1 MKIHIY
7 IYYGGIMFCKK
18 CGNKI
23 VEEAKFC
30 RYCGCEVRQRGRSD
44 NEKTEQKSVPQSQ
57 QNNGEKEFIVEQA
70 LPNEAEVIQIT
81 THQSLPLKTQQVI
94 ISKANFSVLS
104 DFKREFLERYF
115 NFKGRTSRRAFLGY
129 CLIQML
135 ISTAIIAIVYLVT
148 VKMNSIEATLYG
160 SGIIFFSALL
170 TNLIFSIPNVATT
183 VRRLHD
189 IGKSGWWYLL
199 IGIPFI
205 NLYVLY
211 LLLLSGNKEENI
223 YGSAEQFEC
232 SLEAKISESQSRYK
246 KEAAIIGILCIIFLG
261 IIIKSASD
269 MTDSING
276 DNTKTTATATTSKQ
290 VGREGGTSKAQEQPV
305 DPNVKIANE
314 AKNALLAYHQAI
326 SNRDISKAYY
336 LMTPERQQLLG
347 GLDSMRRGYRTTI
360 SSTIVDAKPSYV
372 EPNKVVFEYKLN
384 AKDSIDGRIK
394 MQTFTGDVTMVKING
409 QWYLS
414 DMTGNLVGTS
424 YQ

>member
-1 MKIHIY
+1 
-7 IYYGGIMFCKK
+7 MFCKK

-23 VEEAKFC
+23 IEGAKFC
-30 RYCGCEVRQRGRSD
+30 RYCGCEVGQKVRSN
-44 NEKTEQKSVPQSQ
+44 NEKIDQKSVAQSQ
-57 QNNGEKEFIVEQA
+57 QNNVEKKFTVEQA
-70 LPNEAEVIQIT
+70 LSNEAEVSQIT
-81 THQSLPLKTQQVI
+81 VHQGLPLQTQQVV
-94 ISKANFSVLS
+94 ISKANFTVLS

-135 ISTAIIAIVYLVT
+135 ISTAIIAIVYLVAG
-148 VKMNSIEATLYG
+148 KMNSIEAILYG
-160 SGIIFFSALL
+160 SGIIFFSTLL
-170 TNLIFSIPNVATT
+170 TNLIFLIPNVATT

-211 LLLLSGNKEENI
+211 LLLSSGNKGENI
-223 YGSAEQFEC
+223 YGPAEQFDC
-232 SLEAKISESQSRYK
+232 SIEAETSELQSRYK
-246 KEAAIIGILCIIFLG
+246 KEAAIIGILGIIFLG

-269 MTDSING
+269 MTDGISS
-276 DNTKTTATATTSKQ
+276 DNTKSTVTATTSKQ
-290 VGREGGTSKAQEQPV
+290 VGREGGTSKTQEQSV
-305 DPNVKIANE
+305 DPNVQIANE

-326 SNRDISKAYY
+326 TNRDISKAYY

-347 GLDSMRRGYRTTI
+347 GLDSMRRGYSTTI

-372 EPNKVVFEYKLN
+372 EPNKVVFQYKLN

-409 QWYLS
+409 QWYIS
-414 DMTGNLVGTS
+414 DMTRNLVGTS

>member
-1 MKIHIY
+1 
-7 IYYGGIMFCKK
+7 MFCKK

-23 VEEAKFC
+23 IEGAKFC
-30 RYCGCEVRQRGRSD
+30 RYCGCEVGQKVRSN
-44 NEKTEQKSVPQSQ
+44 NEKIDQKSVAQSQ
-57 QNNGEKEFIVEQA
+57 QNNVEKKFTVEQA
-70 LPNEAEVIQIT
+70 LSNEAEVSQIT
-81 THQSLPLKTQQVI
+81 VHQGLPLQTQQVV
-94 ISKANFSVLS
+94 ISKANFTVLS

-148 VKMNSIEATLYG
+148 GKMNSIEAILYG
-160 SGIIFFSALL
+160 SGIIFFSTLL
-170 TNLIFSIPNVATT
+170 TNLIFLIPNVATT

-211 LLLLSGNKEENI
+211 LLLSSGNKGENI
-223 YGSAEQFEC
+223 YGPAEQFDC
-232 SLEAKISESQSRYK
+232 SIEAETSESQSRYK
-246 KEAAIIGILCIIFLG
+246 KEAAIIGILGIIFLG

-269 MTDSING
+269 MTDGISS
-276 DNTKTTATATTSKQ
+276 DNTKSTVTATTSKQ
-290 VGREGGTSKAQEQPV
+290 VGREGGTSKTQEQSV
-305 DPNVKIANE
+305 DPNVQIANE

-347 GLDSMRRGYRTTI
+347 GLDSMRRGYSTTI

-372 EPNKVVFEYKLN
+372 EPNKVVFQYKLN

-394 MQTFTGDVTMVKING
+394 MQTFAGDVTMVKING
-409 QWYLS
+409 QWYIS

>member
-1 MKIHIY
+1 
-7 IYYGGIMFCKK
+7 MFCKK

-23 VEEAKFC
+23 VEGAKFC
-30 RYCGCEVRQRGRSD
+30 RYCGCEVGQKGRSD

-57 QNNGEKEFIVEQA
+57 QNNVEKEFTVEQA
-70 LPNEAEVIQIT
+70 LPNAAEVNQIT
-81 THQSLPLKTQQVI
+81 AHQSLPLQTQQVS

-135 ISTAIIAIVYLVT
+135 ISTAIIAIVYLVI
-148 VKMNSIEATLYG
+148 VKMNSIEAILYG
-160 SGIIFFSALL
+160 SGILFSSALL
-170 TNLIFSIPNVATT
+170 TNFIFLIPNVATT

-205 NLYVLY
+205 NLYVVY
-211 LLLLSGNKEENI
+211 LLLLSGNKGENI
-223 YGSAEQFEC
+223 YGPTEQFDC
-232 SLEAKISESQSRYK
+232 SLEAEISESQSRYK
-246 KEAAIIGILCIIFLG
+246 KEAAIIGVLCILFLG

-276 DNTKTTATATTSKQ
+276 DTTKSTATATTSKQ
-290 VGREGGTSKAQEQPV
+290 VGREGGTSKTQEQPV
-305 DPNVKIANE
+305 DPNVQIANE

-336 LMTPERQQLLG
+336 LMTPERQHELG
-347 GLDSMRRGYRTTI
+347 GLDNMRRGYSTTI
-360 SSTIVDAKPSYV
+360 SSTVVDAKPSHV
-372 EPNKVVFEYKLN
+372 EPNKVVFQYKLN
-384 AKDSIDGRIK
+384 AKDSINGRIK
-394 MQTFTGDVTMVKING
+394 IQTFTGDVTMVKNNG

>member
-1 MKIHIY
+1 
-7 IYYGGIMFCKK
+7 MFCKK

-23 VEEAKFC
+23 IEGAKFC
-30 RYCGCEVRQRGRSD
+30 RYCGCEVGQKVRSN
-44 NEKTEQKSVPQSQ
+44 NEKIDQKSVAQSQ
-57 QNNGEKEFIVEQA
+57 QNNVEKKFTVEQA
-70 LPNEAEVIQIT
+70 LSNEAEVSQIT
-81 THQSLPLKTQQVI
+81 VHQGLPLQTQQVV
-94 ISKANFSVLS
+94 ISKANFTVLS

-148 VKMNSIEATLYG
+148 GKMNSIEAILYG
-160 SGIIFFSALL
+160 SGIIFFSILL
-170 TNLIFSIPNVATT
+170 TNLIFLIPNVATT

-211 LLLLSGNKEENI
+211 LLLSSGDKGENI
-223 YGSAEQFEC
+223 YGPAEQFDC
-232 SLEAKISESQSRYK
+232 SIETETSESQSRYK
-246 KEAAIIGILCIIFLG
+246 KEAAIIGILGIIFLG

-269 MTDSING
+269 MTDGISS
-276 DNTKTTATATTSKQ
+276 DNTKSTATATTSKQ
-290 VGREGGTSKAQEQPV
+290 VGREGGTSKTQEQSV
-305 DPNVKIANE
+305 DPNVQIANE

-347 GLDSMRRGYRTTI
+347 GLDSMRRGYSTTI

-372 EPNKVVFEYKLN
+372 EANKVVFQYKLN

-409 QWYLS
+409 QWYIS

>member
-1 MKIHIY
+1 
-7 IYYGGIMFCKK
+7 MFCKK

-23 VEEAKFC
+23 IEGAKFC
-30 RYCGCEVRQRGRSD
+30 RYCGCEVGQKVRSN
-44 NEKTEQKSVPQSQ
+44 NEKIDQKSVAQSQ
-57 QNNGEKEFIVEQA
+57 QNNVEKKFTVEQA
-70 LPNEAEVIQIT
+70 LSNEAEVSQIT
-81 THQSLPLKTQQVI
+81 VHQGLPLQTQQVV
-94 ISKANFSVLS
+94 ISKANFTVLS

-148 VKMNSIEATLYG
+148 GKMNSIEAILYG
-160 SGIIFFSALL
+160 SGIIFFSILL
-170 TNLIFSIPNVATT
+170 TNLIFLIPNVATT

-211 LLLLSGNKEENI
+211 LLLSSGNKGENI
-223 YGSAEQFEC
+223 YGPAEQFDC
-232 SLEAKISESQSRYK
+232 SIEAETSELQSRYK
-246 KEAAIIGILCIIFLG
+246 KEAAIIGILGIIFLG

-269 MTDSING
+269 MTDGISS
-276 DNTKTTATATTSKQ
+276 DNTKSTATATTSKQ
-290 VGREGGTSKAQEQPV
+290 VGREGGTSKTQEQSV
-305 DPNVKIANE
+305 DPNVQIANE

-336 LMTPERQQLLG
+336 LITPERQQLLG
-347 GLDSMRRGYRTTI
+347 GLDSMRRGYSTTI

-372 EPNKVVFEYKLN
+372 EPNKVVFQYKLN

-409 QWYLS
+409 QWYIS

>member
-1 MKIHIY
+1 
-7 IYYGGIMFCKK
+7 MFCKK

-23 VEEAKFC
+23 VEGAKFC
-30 RYCGCEVRQRGRSD
+30 RYCGCEVGQKGRSD

-57 QNNGEKEFIVEQA
+57 QNNVEKEFTVEQA
-70 LPNEAEVIQIT
+70 LPNAAEVNQIT
-81 THQSLPLKTQQVI
+81 AHQSLPLQIQQVS

-135 ISTAIIAIVYLVT
+135 ISTAIMAIVYLVI
-148 VKMNSIEATLYG
+148 VKMNSIEAILYG
-160 SGIIFFSALL
+160 SGILFSSALL
-170 TNLIFSIPNVATT
+170 TNFIFLIPNVATT

-205 NLYVLY
+205 NLYVVY
-211 LLLLSGNKEENI
+211 LLLLSGNKGENI
-223 YGSAEQFEC
+223 YGPTEQFDG
-232 SLEAKISESQSRYK
+232 SLEAEISESQSRYK
-246 KEAAIIGILCIIFLG
+246 KEAAIIGVLCILFLG

-276 DNTKTTATATTSKQ
+276 DTTKSTATATTSKQ
-290 VGREGGTSKAQEQPV
+290 VGREGGTSKTQEQPV
-305 DPNVKIANE
+305 DPNVQIANE

-336 LMTPERQQLLG
+336 LMTPERQHELG
-347 GLDSMRRGYRTTI
+347 GLDNMRRGYSTTI
-360 SSTIVDAKPSYV
+360 SSTVVDAKPSHV
-372 EPNKVVFEYKLN
+372 EPNKVVFQYKLN
-384 AKDSIDGRIK
+384 AKDSINGRIK
-394 MQTFTGDVTMVKING
+394 IQTFTGDVTMVKNNG

>member
-1 MKIHIY
+1 
-7 IYYGGIMFCKK
+7 MFCKK

-23 VEEAKFC
+23 VEGAKFC
-30 RYCGCEVRQRGRSD
+30 RYCGCEVGQKGRSD
-44 NEKTEQKSVPQSQ
+44 NEKTEQKSVPQFQ
-57 QNNGEKEFIVEQA
+57 QNNVEKEFTVEQA
-70 LPNEAEVIQIT
+70 LPNAAEVNQIT
-81 THQSLPLKTQQVI
+81 AHQSLPLQIQQVS

-135 ISTAIIAIVYLVT
+135 ISTAIIAIVYLVI
-148 VKMNSIEATLYG
+148 VKMNSIEAILYG
-160 SGIIFFSALL
+160 SGILFSSALL
-170 TNLIFSIPNVATT
+170 TNFIFLIPNVATT

-205 NLYVLY
+205 NLYVVY
-211 LLLLSGNKEENI
+211 LLLLSGNKGENI
-223 YGSAEQFEC
+223 YGPTEQFDC
-232 SLEAKISESQSRYK
+232 SLEAEISESQSRYK
-246 KEAAIIGILCIIFLG
+246 KEAAIIGVLCILFLG

-276 DNTKTTATATTSKQ
+276 DTTKSTATATTSKQ
-290 VGREGGTSKAQEQPV
+290 VGREGGTSKTQEQPV
-305 DPNVKIANE
+305 DPNVQIANE

-336 LMTPERQQLLG
+336 LMTPERQHELG
-347 GLDSMRRGYRTTI
+347 GLDNMRRGYSTTI
-360 SSTIVDAKPSYV
+360 SSTVVDAKPSHV
-372 EPNKVVFEYKLN
+372 EPNKVVFQYKLN
-384 AKDSIDGRIK
+384 AKDSINGRIK
-394 MQTFTGDVTMVKING
+394 IQTFTGDVTMVKNNG
-409 QWYLS
+409 QWYVS

>member
-1 MKIHIY
+1 MHIY
-7 IYYGGIMFCKK
+7 IIGGSMFCKK

-23 VEEAKFC
+23 IEGAKFC
-30 RYCGCEVRQRGRSD
+30 RYCGCEVGQKVRSN
-44 NEKTEQKSVPQSQ
+44 NEKIDQKSVAQSQ
-57 QNNGEKEFIVEQA
+57 QNNVEKEFTVDQA
-70 LPNEAEVIQIT
+70 LSTEAEVSQT
-81 THQSLPLKTQQVI
+81 TAHQSLPLQIQQVV
-94 ISKANFSVLS
+94 ISKANFTVLS

-115 NFKGRTSRRAFLGY
+115 NFNGRTSRRAFLGY

-148 VKMNSIEATLYG
+148 VKMNSIEAILYG
-160 SGIIFFSALL
+160 SGIIFFSILL
-170 TNLIFSIPNVATT
+170 TNLIFLIPNVATT

-211 LLLLSGNKEENI
+211 LLLSSGNKEENI
-223 YGSAEQFEC
+223 YGPAEQFDC
-232 SLEAKISESQSRYK
+232 SIETETSESQSRYK
-246 KEAAIIGILCIIFLG
+246 KEAAIIGILGIIFLG

-269 MTDSING
+269 MTDGISS
-276 DNTKTTATATTSKQ
+276 DNTKSTVTATTSKQ
-290 VGREGGTSKAQEQPV
+290 VGREGGTSKTQEQSV
-305 DPNVKIANE
+305 DPNVQIANE

-347 GLDSMRRGYRTTI
+347 GLDSMRRGYSTTI

-372 EPNKVVFEYKLN
+372 EANKVVFQYKLN

-409 QWYLS
+409 QWYIS

>member
-1 MKIHIY
+1 
-7 IYYGGIMFCKK
+7 MFCKK

-23 VEEAKFC
+23 IEGAKFC
-30 RYCGCEVRQRGRSD
+30 RYCGCEVGQKVRSN
-44 NEKTEQKSVPQSQ
+44 NEKIDQKSVAQSQ
-57 QNNGEKEFIVEQA
+57 QNNAEKKFTVEQA
-70 LPNEAEVIQIT
+70 LSNEAEVSQIT
-81 THQSLPLKTQQVI
+81 VHQGLPLQTQQVV
-94 ISKANFSVLS
+94 ISKANFTVLS

-148 VKMNSIEATLYG
+148 GKMNSIEAILYG
-160 SGIIFFSALL
+160 SGIIFFSTLL
-170 TNLIFSIPNVATT
+170 TNLIFLIPNVATT

-211 LLLLSGNKEENI
+211 LLLSSGNKGENI
-223 YGSAEQFEC
+223 YGPAEQFDC
-232 SLEAKISESQSRYK
+232 SIEAETSESQSRYK
-246 KEAAIIGILCIIFLG
+246 KEVAIIGILGIIFLG

-269 MTDSING
+269 MTDGISS
-276 DNTKTTATATTSKQ
+276 DNTKSTMTATTSKQ
-290 VGREGGTSKAQEQPV
+290 VGREGGTSKTQEQSV
-305 DPNVKIANE
+305 DPNVQIANE

-347 GLDSMRRGYRTTI
+347 GLDSMRRGYSTTI

-372 EPNKVVFEYKLN
+372 EPNKVVFQYKLN

-394 MQTFTGDVTMVKING
+394 MQTFAGDVTMVKING
-409 QWYLS
+409 QWYIS

>member
-1 MKIHIY
+1 
-7 IYYGGIMFCKK
+7 MFCKK

-23 VEEAKFC
+23 IEGAKFC
-30 RYCGCEVRQRGRSD
+30 RYCGCEVGQKVRSN
-44 NEKTEQKSVPQSQ
+44 NEKIDQKSVAQSQ
-57 QNNGEKEFIVEQA
+57 QNNVEKKFTVEQA
-70 LPNEAEVIQIT
+70 LSNEAEVSQIT
-81 THQSLPLKTQQVI
+81 VHQGLPLQTQQVV
-94 ISKANFSVLS
+94 ISKANFTVLS

-148 VKMNSIEATLYG
+148 GKMNSIEAILYG
-160 SGIIFFSALL
+160 SGIIFFSTLL
-170 TNLIFSIPNVATT
+170 TNLIFLIPNVATT

-211 LLLLSGNKEENI
+211 LLLSSGNKGENI
-223 YGSAEQFEC
+223 YGPAEQFDC
-232 SLEAKISESQSRYK
+232 SIETETSESQSRYK
-246 KEAAIIGILCIIFLG
+246 KEAAIIGILGIIFLG

-269 MTDSING
+269 MTDGISS
-276 DNTKTTATATTSKQ
+276 DNTKSTATATTSKQ
-290 VGREGGTSKAQEQPV
+290 VGREGGTSKTQEQSV
-305 DPNVKIANE
+305 DPNVQIANE

-347 GLDSMRRGYRTTI
+347 GLDSMRRGYSTTI

-372 EPNKVVFEYKLN
+372 EANKVVFQYKLN

-409 QWYLS
+409 QWYIS

>member
-1 MKIHIY
+1 
-7 IYYGGIMFCKK
+7 MFCKK

-23 VEEAKFC
+23 VEGAKFC
-30 RYCGCEVRQRGRSD
+30 RYCGCEVGQKGRSD

-57 QNNGEKEFIVEQA
+57 QNNVEKEFTVEQA
-70 LPNEAEVIQIT
+70 LPNAAEVNQIT
-81 THQSLPLKTQQVI
+81 AHQSLPLQTQQVS

-135 ISTAIIAIVYLVT
+135 ISTAIIAIVYLVI
-148 VKMNSIEATLYG
+148 VKMNSIEAILYG
-160 SGIIFFSALL
+160 SGILFSSALL
-170 TNLIFSIPNVATT
+170 TNFIFLIPNVATT

-205 NLYVLY
+205 NLYVVY
-211 LLLLSGNKEENI
+211 LLLLSGNKGENI
-223 YGSAEQFEC
+223 YGPTEQFDG
-232 SLEAKISESQSRYK
+232 SLEAEISESQSRYK
-246 KEAAIIGILCIIFLG
+246 KEAAIIGVLCILFLG

-276 DNTKTTATATTSKQ
+276 DTTKSTATATTSKQ
-290 VGREGGTSKAQEQPV
+290 VGREGGTSKTQEQPV
-305 DPNVKIANE
+305 DPNVQIANE

-336 LMTPERQQLLG
+336 LMTPERQHELG
-347 GLDSMRRGYRTTI
+347 GLDDMRRGYSTTI
-360 SSTIVDAKPSYV
+360 SSTVVDAKPSHV
-372 EPNKVVFEYKLN
+372 EPNKVVFQYKLN
-384 AKDSIDGRIK
+384 AKDSINGRIK
-394 MQTFTGDVTMVKING
+394 IQTFTGDVTMVKNNG

>member
-1 MKIHIY
+1 
-7 IYYGGIMFCKK
+7 MFCKK

-23 VEEAKFC
+23 VEGAKFC
-30 RYCGCEVRQRGRSD
+30 RYCGCEVGQKGRSD

-57 QNNGEKEFIVEQA
+57 QNNVEKEFTVEQA
-70 LPNEAEVIQIT
+70 LPNAAEVNQIT
-81 THQSLPLKTQQVI
+81 AHQSLPLKTQQVS

-135 ISTAIIAIVYLVT
+135 ISTAIIAIVYLVI
-148 VKMNSIEATLYG
+148 VKMNSIEAILYG
-160 SGIIFFSALL
+160 SGILFSSALL
-170 TNLIFSIPNVATT
+170 TNFIFLIPNVATT

-205 NLYVLY
+205 NLYVVY
-211 LLLLSGNKEENI
+211 LLLLSGNKGENI
-223 YGSAEQFEC
+223 YGPTEQFDC
-232 SLEAKISESQSRYK
+232 SLEAEISESQSRYK
-246 KEAAIIGILCIIFLG
+246 KEAAIIGVLCILFLG

-269 MTDSING
+269 MTDSINS
-276 DNTKTTATATTSKQ
+276 DTTKSTATATTSKQ
-290 VGREGGTSKAQEQPV
+290 VGREGGTSKTQEQPV
-305 DPNVKIANE
+305 DPNVQIANE

-336 LMTPERQQLLG
+336 LMTPERQHELG
-347 GLDSMRRGYRTTI
+347 GLDNMRRGYSTTI
-360 SSTIVDAKPSYV
+360 SSTVVDAKPSHV
-372 EPNKVVFEYKLN
+372 EPNKVVFQYKLN
-384 AKDSIDGRIK
+384 AKDSINGRIK
-394 MQTFTGDVTMVKING
+394 IQTFTGDVTMVKNNG

>member
-1 MKIHIY
+1 
-7 IYYGGIMFCKK
+7 MFCKK

-23 VEEAKFC
+23 VEGAKFC
-30 RYCGCEVRQRGRSD
+30 RYCGCEVGQKGRSD

-57 QNNGEKEFIVEQA
+57 QNNVEKEFTVEQA
-70 LPNEAEVIQIT
+70 LPNAAEVNQIT
-81 THQSLPLKTQQVI
+81 AHQSLPLQTQQVS

-135 ISTAIIAIVYLVT
+135 ISTAIIAIVYLVI
-148 VKMNSIEATLYG
+148 VKMNSIEAILYG
-160 SGIIFFSALL
+160 SGILFSSALL
-170 TNLIFSIPNVATT
+170 TNFIFLIPNVATT

-205 NLYVLY
+205 NLYVVY
-211 LLLLSGNKEENI
+211 LLLLSGNKGENI
-223 YGSAEQFEC
+223 YGPTEQFDC
-232 SLEAKISESQSRYK
+232 SLEAEISESQSRYK
-246 KEAAIIGILCIIFLG
+246 KEAAIIGVLCILFLG

-276 DNTKTTATATTSKQ
+276 DTTKSTATATTSKQ
-290 VGREGGTSKAQEQPV
+290 VGREGGTSKTQEQPV
-305 DPNVKIANE
+305 DPNVQIANE

-336 LMTPERQQLLG
+336 LMTPERQHELG
-347 GLDSMRRGYRTTI
+347 GLDDMRRGYSTTI
-360 SSTIVDAKPSYV
+360 SSTVVDAKPSHV
-372 EPNKVVFEYKLN
+372 EPNKVVFQYKLN
-384 AKDSIDGRIK
+384 AKDSINGRIK
-394 MQTFTGDVTMVKING
+394 IQTFTGDVTMVKNNG

>member
-1 MKIHIY
+1 
-7 IYYGGIMFCKK
+7 MFCKK

-23 VEEAKFC
+23 IEGAKFC
-30 RYCGCEVRQRGRSD
+30 RYCGCEVGQKVRSN
-44 NEKTEQKSVPQSQ
+44 NEKIDQKSVAQSQ
-57 QNNGEKEFIVEQA
+57 QNNVEKKFTVEQA
-70 LPNEAEVIQIT
+70 LSNEAEVSQIT
-81 THQSLPLKTQQVI
+81 VHQGLPLQTQQVV
-94 ISKANFSVLS
+94 ISKANFTVLS

-148 VKMNSIEATLYG
+148 VKMNSIEAILYG
-160 SGIIFFSALL
+160 SGIIFFSILL
-170 TNLIFSIPNVATT
+170 TNLIFLIPNVATT

-211 LLLLSGNKEENI
+211 LLLSSGNKGENI
-223 YGSAEQFEC
+223 YGPAEQFDC
-232 SLEAKISESQSRYK
+232 SIETETSESQSRYK
-246 KEAAIIGILCIIFLG
+246 KEAAIIGILGIIFLG

-269 MTDSING
+269 MTDGISS
-276 DNTKTTATATTSKQ
+276 DNTKSTATATTSKQ
-290 VGREGGTSKAQEQPV
+290 VGREGGTSKTQEQSV
-305 DPNVKIANE
+305 DPNVQIANE

-347 GLDSMRRGYRTTI
+347 GLDSMRRGYSTTI

-372 EPNKVVFEYKLN
+372 EANKVVFQYKLN

-409 QWYLS
+409 QWYIS

>member
-1 MKIHIY
+1 
-7 IYYGGIMFCKK
+7 MFCKK

-23 VEEAKFC
+23 VEGAKFC
-30 RYCGCEVRQRGRSD
+30 RYCGCEVGQKGRSD

-57 QNNGEKEFIVEQA
+57 QNNVEKEFTVEQA
-70 LPNEAEVIQIT
+70 LPNAAEVNQIT
-81 THQSLPLKTQQVI
+81 AHQSLPLQTQQVS

-135 ISTAIIAIVYLVT
+135 ISTAIIAIVYLVI
-148 VKMNSIEATLYG
+148 VKMNSIEAILYG
-160 SGIIFFSALL
+160 SGILFSSALL
-170 TNLIFSIPNVATT
+170 TNFIFLIPNVATT

-205 NLYVLY
+205 NLYVVY
-211 LLLLSGNKEENI
+211 LLLLSGNKGENM
-223 YGSAEQFEC
+223 YGSVEQFDG
-232 SLEAKISESQSRYK
+232 SLETEISESQSRYK
-246 KEAAIIGILCIIFLG
+246 KEAAVIGILCIIFLG

-276 DNTKTTATATTSKQ
+276 DTTKSTATATTSKQ
-290 VGREGGTSKAQEQPV
+290 VGREGGTSKTQEQPV
-305 DPNVKIANE
+305 DPNVQIANE

-336 LMTPERQQLLG
+336 LMTPERQHELG
-347 GLDSMRRGYRTTI
+347 GLDNMRRGYSTTI
-360 SSTIVDAKPSYV
+360 SSTVVDAKPSHV
-372 EPNKVVFEYKLN
+372 EPNKVVFQYKLN
-384 AKDSIDGRIK
+384 AKDSINGRIK
-394 MQTFTGDVTMVKING
+394 IQTFTGDVTMVKNNG
-409 QWYLS
+409 QWYVS

>member
-1 MKIHIY
+1 MHIY
-7 IYYGGIMFCKK
+7 IIGGSMFCKK

-23 VEEAKFC
+23 IEGAKFC
-30 RYCGCEVRQRGRSD
+30 RYCGCEVGQKVRSN
-44 NEKTEQKSVPQSQ
+44 NEKIDQKSVAQSQ
-57 QNNGEKEFIVEQA
+57 QNNVEKKFTVEQA
-70 LPNEAEVIQIT
+70 LSNEAEVSQIT
-81 THQSLPLKTQQVI
+81 VHQGLPLQTQQVV
-94 ISKANFSVLS
+94 ISKANFTVLS

-148 VKMNSIEATLYG
+148 GKMNSIEAILYG
-160 SGIIFFSALL
+160 SGIIFFSTLL
-170 TNLIFSIPNVATT
+170 TNLIFLIPNVATT

-211 LLLLSGNKEENI
+211 LLLSSGNKGENI
-223 YGSAEQFEC
+223 YGPAEQFDC
-232 SLEAKISESQSRYK
+232 SIEAETSESQSRYK
-246 KEAAIIGILCIIFLG
+246 KEVAIIGILGIIFLG

-269 MTDSING
+269 MTDGISS
-276 DNTKTTATATTSKQ
+276 DNTKSTMTATTSKQ
-290 VGREGGTSKAQEQPV
+290 VGREGGTSKTQEQSV
-305 DPNVKIANE
+305 DPNVQIANE

-347 GLDSMRRGYRTTI
+347 GLDSMRRGYSTTI

-372 EPNKVVFEYKLN
+372 EPNKVVFQYKLN

-394 MQTFTGDVTMVKING
+394 MQTFAGDVTMVKING
-409 QWYLS
+409 QWYIS

>member
-1 MKIHIY
+1 
-7 IYYGGIMFCKK
+7 MFCKK

-23 VEEAKFC
+23 IEGAKFC
-30 RYCGCEVRQRGRSD
+30 RYCGCEVGQKVRSN
-44 NEKTEQKSVPQSQ
+44 NEKIDQKSVAQSQ
-57 QNNGEKEFIVEQA
+57 QNNVEKKFTVEQA
-70 LPNEAEVIQIT
+70 LSNEAEVSQIT
-81 THQSLPLKTQQVI
+81 VHQGLPLQTQQVV
-94 ISKANFSVLS
+94 ISKANFTVLS

-148 VKMNSIEATLYG
+148 GKMNSIEAILYG
-160 SGIIFFSALL
+160 SGIIFFSTLL
-170 TNLIFSIPNVATT
+170 TNLIFLIPNVATT

-211 LLLLSGNKEENI
+211 LLLSSGNKGENI
-223 YGSAEQFEC
+223 YGPAEQFDC
-232 SLEAKISESQSRYK
+232 SIEAETSELQSRYK
-246 KEAAIIGILCIIFLG
+246 KEAAIIGILGIIFLG

-269 MTDSING
+269 MTDGISS
-276 DNTKTTATATTSKQ
+276 DNTKSTVTATTSKQ
-290 VGREGGTSKAQEQPV
+290 VGREGGTSKTQEQSV
-305 DPNVKIANE
+305 DPNVQIANE

-336 LMTPERQQLLG
+336 LITPERQQLLG
-347 GLDSMRRGYRTTI
+347 GLDSMRRGYSTTI

-372 EPNKVVFEYKLN
+372 EPNKVVFQYKLN

-409 QWYLS
+409 QWYIS

>member
-1 MKIHIY
+1 
-7 IYYGGIMFCKK
+7 MFCKK

-23 VEEAKFC
+23 IEGAKFC
-30 RYCGCEVRQRGRSD
+30 RYCGCEVGQKVRSN
-44 NEKTEQKSVPQSQ
+44 NEKIDQKSVAQSQ
-57 QNNGEKEFIVEQA
+57 QNNVEKKFTVEQA
-70 LPNEAEVIQIT
+70 LSNEAEVSQIT
-81 THQSLPLKTQQVI
+81 VHQGLPLQTQQVV
-94 ISKANFSVLS
+94 ISKANFTVLS

-148 VKMNSIEATLYG
+148 GKMNSIEAILYG
-160 SGIIFFSALL
+160 SGIIFFSTLL
-170 TNLIFSIPNVATT
+170 TNLIFLIPNVATT

-211 LLLLSGNKEENI
+211 LLLSSGNKGENI
-223 YGSAEQFEC
+223 YGPAEQFDC
-232 SLEAKISESQSRYK
+232 SIEAETSESQSRYK
-246 KEAAIIGILCIIFLG
+246 KEVAIIGILGIIFLG

-269 MTDSING
+269 MTDGISS
-276 DNTKTTATATTSKQ
+276 DNTKSTMTATTSKQ
-290 VGREGGTSKAQEQPV
+290 VGREGGTSKTQEQSV
-305 DPNVKIANE
+305 DPNVQIANE

-347 GLDSMRRGYRTTI
+347 GLDSMRRGYSTTI

-372 EPNKVVFEYKLN
+372 EPNKVVFQYKLN

-394 MQTFTGDVTMVKING
+394 MQTFAGDVTMVKING
-409 QWYLS
+409 QWYIS

>member
-1 MKIHIY
+1 MHIY
-7 IYYGGIMFCKK
+7 IIGGSMFCKK

-23 VEEAKFC
+23 IEGAKFC
-30 RYCGCEVRQRGRSD
+30 RYCGCEVGQKVRSN
-44 NEKTEQKSVPQSQ
+44 NEKIDQKSVAQSQ
-57 QNNGEKEFIVEQA
+57 QNNAEKKFTVEQA
-70 LPNEAEVIQIT
+70 LSNEAEVSQIT
-81 THQSLPLKTQQVI
+81 VHQGLPLQTQQVV
-94 ISKANFSVLS
+94 ISKANFTVLS

-148 VKMNSIEATLYG
+148 GKMNSIEAILYG
-160 SGIIFFSALL
+160 SGIIFFSTLL
-170 TNLIFSIPNVATT
+170 TNLIFLIPNVATT

-211 LLLLSGNKEENI
+211 LLLSSGNKGENI
-223 YGSAEQFEC
+223 YGPAEQFDC
-232 SLEAKISESQSRYK
+232 SIEAETSESQSRYK
-246 KEAAIIGILCIIFLG
+246 KEVAIIGILGIIFLG

-269 MTDSING
+269 MTDGISS
-276 DNTKTTATATTSKQ
+276 DNTKSTMTATTSKQ
-290 VGREGGTSKAQEQPV
+290 VGREGGTSKTQEQSV
-305 DPNVKIANE
+305 DPNVQIANE

-347 GLDSMRRGYRTTI
+347 GLDSMRRGYSTTI

-372 EPNKVVFEYKLN
+372 EPNKVVFQYKLN

-394 MQTFTGDVTMVKING
+394 MQTFAGDVTMVKING
-409 QWYLS
+409 QWYIS

>member
-1 MKIHIY
+1 
-7 IYYGGIMFCKK
+7 MFCKK

-23 VEEAKFC
+23 VEGAKFC
-30 RYCGCEVRQRGRSD
+30 RYCGCEVGQKGRSD

-57 QNNGEKEFIVEQA
+57 QNNVEKEFTVEQA
-70 LPNEAEVIQIT
+70 LPNAAEVNQIT
-81 THQSLPLKTQQVI
+81 AHQSLPLQTQQVS

-135 ISTAIIAIVYLVT
+135 ISTAIIAIVYLVI
-148 VKMNSIEATLYG
+148 VKMNSIEAILYG
-160 SGIIFFSALL
+160 SGILFSSALL
-170 TNLIFSIPNVATT
+170 TNFIFLIPNVATT

-205 NLYVLY
+205 NLYVVY
-211 LLLLSGNKEENI
+211 LLLLSGNKGENI
-223 YGSAEQFEC
+223 YGPTEQFDC
-232 SLEAKISESQSRYK
+232 SLEAEISESQSRYK
-246 KEAAIIGILCIIFLG
+246 KEAAIIGVLCILFLG

-269 MTDSING
+269 MTDSINS
-276 DNTKTTATATTSKQ
+276 DTTKSTATATTSKQ
-290 VGREGGTSKAQEQPV
+290 VGREGGTSKTQEQPV
-305 DPNVKIANE
+305 DPNVQIANE

-336 LMTPERQQLLG
+336 LMTPERQHELG
-347 GLDSMRRGYRTTI
+347 GLDNMRRGYSTTI
-360 SSTIVDAKPSYV
+360 SSTVVDAKPSHV
-372 EPNKVVFEYKLN
+372 EPNKVVFQYKLN
-384 AKDSIDGRIK
+384 AKDSINGRIK
-394 MQTFTGDVTMVKING
+394 IQTFTGDVTMVKNNG

>member
-1 MKIHIY
+1 
-7 IYYGGIMFCKK
+7 MFCKK

-23 VEEAKFC
+23 LEGAKFC
-30 RYCGCEVRQRGRSD
+30 RYCGCEVGQRGRSD
-44 NEKTEQKSVPQSQ
+44 NEKREKKSVPQSQ
-57 QNNGEKEFIVEQA
+57 QNNVEKEFTVEQA
-70 LPNEAEVIQIT
+70 LPNVAEVSQIT
-81 THQSLPLKTQQVI
+81 AHQSLPLQTQQVS

-129 CLIQML
+129 SLIQML

-148 VKMNSIEATLYG
+148 VKMKSIEAILYG
-160 SGIIFFSALL
+160 SGILFSSALL
-170 TNLIFSIPNVATT
+170 TNFIFLIPNVTTT

-205 NLYVLY
+205 NLYVVY
-211 LLLLSGNKEENI
+211 LLLLSGNKGENI
-223 YGSAEQFEC
+223 YGPTEQFDG
-232 SLEAKISESQSRYK
+232 SLEAEISESQSRYK

-276 DNTKTTATATTSKQ
+276 DTTKTTVPTTTSKQ
-290 VGREGGTSKAQEQPV
+290 VGREGGTSKTQEQPV
-305 DPNVKIANE
+305 DPNVQIANE

-336 LMTPERQQLLG
+336 LMTPERQHELG
-347 GLDSMRRGYRTTI
+347 GLDNMRRGYSTTI
-360 SSTIVDAKPSYV
+360 SSTVVDAKPSHV
-372 EPNKVVFEYKLN
+372 EANKVVFQYKLN
-384 AKDSIDGRIK
+384 AKDSINGRIK
-394 MQTFTGDVTMVKING
+394 IQTFTGDVTMVKNNG

>member
-1 MKIHIY
+1 
-7 IYYGGIMFCKK
+7 MFCKK

-23 VEEAKFC
+23 VEGAKFC
-30 RYCGCEVRQRGRSD
+30 RYCGCEVGQKGRSD

-57 QNNGEKEFIVEQA
+57 QNNVEKEFTVEQA
-70 LPNEAEVIQIT
+70 LPNAAEVNQIT
-81 THQSLPLKTQQVI
+81 AHQSLPLQTQQVS

-135 ISTAIIAIVYLVT
+135 ISTAIIAIVYLVI
-148 VKMNSIEATLYG
+148 VKMNSIEAILYG
-160 SGIIFFSALL
+160 SGILFSSALL
-170 TNLIFSIPNVATT
+170 TNFIFLIPNVATT

-205 NLYVLY
+205 NLYVVY
-211 LLLLSGNKEENI
+211 LLLLSGNKGENI
-223 YGSAEQFEC
+223 YGPTEQFDG
-232 SLEAKISESQSRYK
+232 SLEAEISESQSRYK
-246 KEAAIIGILCIIFLG
+246 KEAAIIGVLCILFLG

-276 DNTKTTATATTSKQ
+276 DTTKSTATATTSKQ
-290 VGREGGTSKAQEQPV
+290 VGREGGTSKTQEQPV
-305 DPNVKIANE
+305 DPNVQIANE

-336 LMTPERQQLLG
+336 LMTPERQHELG
-347 GLDSMRRGYRTTI
+347 GLDNMRRGYSTTI
-360 SSTIVDAKPSYV
+360 SSTVVDAKPSHV
-372 EPNKVVFEYKLN
+372 EPNKVVFQYKLN
-384 AKDSIDGRIK
+384 AKDSINGRIK
-394 MQTFTGDVTMVKING
+394 IQTFTGDVTMVKNNG

>member
-1 MKIHIY
+1 
-7 IYYGGIMFCKK
+7 MFCKK

-23 VEEAKFC
+23 VEGAKFC
-30 RYCGCEVRQRGRSD
+30 RYCGCEVGQKGRSD

-57 QNNGEKEFIVEQA
+57 QNNVEKEFTVEQA
-70 LPNEAEVIQIT
+70 LPNAAEVNQIT
-81 THQSLPLKTQQVI
+81 AHQSLPLQIQQVS

-135 ISTAIIAIVYLVT
+135 ISTAIMAIVYLVI
-148 VKMNSIEATLYG
+148 VKMNSIEAILYG
-160 SGIIFFSALL
+160 SGILFSSALL
-170 TNLIFSIPNVATT
+170 TNFIFLIPNVATT

-205 NLYVLY
+205 NLYVVY
-211 LLLLSGNKEENI
+211 LLLLSGNKGENI
-223 YGSAEQFEC
+223 YGPTEQFDG
-232 SLEAKISESQSRYK
+232 SLEAEISESQSRYK
-246 KEAAIIGILCIIFLG
+246 KEAAIIGVLCILFLG

-276 DNTKTTATATTSKQ
+276 DTTKSTATATTSKQ
-290 VGREGGTSKAQEQPV
+290 VGREGGTSKTQEQPV
-305 DPNVKIANE
+305 DPNVQIANE

-336 LMTPERQQLLG
+336 LMTPERQHELG
-347 GLDSMRRGYRTTI
+347 GLDNMRRGYSTTI
-360 SSTIVDAKPSYV
+360 SSTVVDAKPSHV
-372 EPNKVVFEYKLN
+372 EPNKVVFQYKLN
-384 AKDSIDGRIK
+384 AKDSINGRIK
-394 MQTFTGDVTMVKING
+394 IQTFTGDVTMVKNNG
-409 QWYLS
+409 QWYVS

>member
-1 MKIHIY
+1 
-7 IYYGGIMFCKK
+7 MFCKK

-23 VEEAKFC
+23 IEGAKFC
-30 RYCGCEVRQRGRSD
+30 RYCGCEVGQKVRSN
-44 NEKTEQKSVPQSQ
+44 NEKIDQKSVAQSQ
-57 QNNGEKEFIVEQA
+57 QNNVEKEFTVDQA
-70 LPNEAEVIQIT
+70 LSTEAEVSQT
-81 THQSLPLKTQQVI
+81 TAHQSLPLQIQQVV
-94 ISKANFSVLS
+94 ISKANFTVLS

-115 NFKGRTSRRAFLGY
+115 NFNRRTSRRAFLGY

-148 VKMNSIEATLYG
+148 VKMNSIEAILYG
-160 SGIIFFSALL
+160 SGIIFFSILL
-170 TNLIFSIPNVATT
+170 TNLIFLIPNVATT

-211 LLLLSGNKEENI
+211 LLLSSGNKGENI
-223 YGSAEQFEC
+223 YGPAEQFDC
-232 SLEAKISESQSRYK
+232 SIETETSESQSRYK
-246 KEAAIIGILCIIFLG
+246 KEAAIIGILGIIFLG

-269 MTDSING
+269 MTDGISS
-276 DNTKTTATATTSKQ
+276 DNTKSTATATTSKQ
-290 VGREGGTSKAQEQPV
+290 VGREGGTSKTQEQSV
-305 DPNVKIANE
+305 DPNVQIANE

-347 GLDSMRRGYRTTI
+347 GLDSMRRGYSTTI

-372 EPNKVVFEYKLN
+372 EANKVVFQYKLN

-409 QWYLS
+409 QWYIS

>member
-1 MKIHIY
+1 MHIY
-7 IYYGGIMFCKK
+7 IIGGSMFCKK

-23 VEEAKFC
+23 IEGAKFC
-30 RYCGCEVRQRGRSD
+30 RYCGCEVGQKVRSN
-44 NEKTEQKSVPQSQ
+44 NEKIDQKSVAQSQ
-57 QNNGEKEFIVEQA
+57 QNNVEKEFTVDQA
-70 LPNEAEVIQIT
+70 LSTEAEVSQT
-81 THQSLPLKTQQVI
+81 TAHQSLPLQIQQVV
-94 ISKANFSVLS
+94 ISKANFTVLS

-148 VKMNSIEATLYG
+148 GKMNSIEAILYG
-160 SGIIFFSALL
+160 SGIIFFSTLL
-170 TNLIFSIPNVATT
+170 TNLIFLIPNVATT

-211 LLLLSGNKEENI
+211 LLLSSGNKGENI
-223 YGSAEQFEC
+223 YGPAEQFDC
-232 SLEAKISESQSRYK
+232 SIEAETSELQSRYK
-246 KEAAIIGILCIIFLG
+246 KEAAIIGILGIIFLG

-269 MTDSING
+269 MTDGISS
-276 DNTKTTATATTSKQ
+276 DNTKSTVTATTSKQ
-290 VGREGGTSKAQEQPV
+290 VGREGGTSKTQEQSV
-305 DPNVKIANE
+305 DPNVQIANE

-336 LMTPERQQLLG
+336 LITPERQQLLG
-347 GLDSMRRGYRTTI
+347 GLDSMRRGYSTTI

-372 EPNKVVFEYKLN
+372 EPNKVVFQYKLN

-409 QWYLS
+409 QWYIS